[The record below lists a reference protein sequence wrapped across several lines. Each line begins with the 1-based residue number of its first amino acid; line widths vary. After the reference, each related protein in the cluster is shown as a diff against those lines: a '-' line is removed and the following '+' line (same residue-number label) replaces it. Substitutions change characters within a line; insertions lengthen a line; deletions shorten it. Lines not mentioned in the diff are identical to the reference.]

1 MAGFIDGCDGVSA
14 VGFLHLQ
21 SVLSRRAEL
30 AVQNK
35 NAILIRIL
43 DGNIGSDGCRLLVLL
58 LAALAFLTFAAFL
71 TALAALAFAAFLA
84 ALAFA
89 AGAAFGS
96 LADFFVVGACGIF
109 GILVVIVLI
118 IIVLIISILI
128 VIVLIVIVLIVIVLI
143 VIVLIVSIL
152 IIRVLIVGVLIV
164 GILIIRVLI
173 IRVLIV
179 SILTTTRL
187 LILRGRFFRCLV
199 DQFYVIDIITIAA
212 LQGSCLAAFLS
223 VAGQGYDV

>member
-84 ALAFA
+84 ALAFT

-96 LADFFVVGACGIF
+96 LAAFFIVGACGIIGILIF

-118 IIVLIISILI
+118 INILII
-128 VIVLIVIVLIVIVLI
+128 IVLIVSI
-143 VIVLIVSIL
+143 LIVSIL
-152 IIRVLIVGVLIV
+152 IIRVLIIRVLIVGILIVRVLIV

-173 IRVLIV
+173 ISILAI

-212 LQGSCLAAFLS
+212 LQGSRLAAFLS

>member
-89 AGAAFGS
+89 AGAAF
-96 LADFFVVGACGIF
+96 FVVGACRIVGILIF
-109 GILVVIVLI
+109 GILIV
-118 IIVLIISILI
+118 
-128 VIVLIVIVLIVIVLI
+128 
-143 VIVLIVSIL
+143 
-152 IIRVLIVGVLIV
+152 RVLIA

-173 IRVLIV
+173 IRILAIR
-179 SILTTTRL
+179 ILTTTRL

>member
-21 SVLSRRAEL
+21 SVLSRRAEF

-71 TALAALAFAAFLA
+71 AALAFATFLTALAFAAFLA
-84 ALAFA
+84 ALAFT
-89 AGAAFGS
+89 AGAAFCS
-96 LADFFVVGACGIF
+96 LAAFFIVGACGIVGILIF
-109 GILVVIVLI
+109 GILIV
-118 IIVLIISILI
+118 
-128 VIVLIVIVLIVIVLI
+128 
-143 VIVLIVSIL
+143 
-152 IIRVLIVGVLIV
+152 RVLIA

-173 IRVLIV
+173 IRILAIR
-179 SILTTTRL
+179 ILTTTRL

-223 VAGQGYDV
+223 AAGQGYDV

>member
-1 MAGFIDGCDGVSA
+1 MAGFIDGCDGVSP

-21 SVLSRRAEL
+21 SVLSCRAEL

-89 AGAAFGS
+89 AGAAF
-96 LADFFVVGACGIF
+96 FVVGACRIVGILIF
-109 GILVVIVLI
+109 GILIV
-118 IIVLIISILI
+118 
-128 VIVLIVIVLIVIVLI
+128 
-143 VIVLIVSIL
+143 
-152 IIRVLIVGVLIV
+152 RVLIA

-173 IRVLIV
+173 IRILAIR
-179 SILTTTRL
+179 ILTTTRL

-223 VAGQGYDV
+223 AAGQGYDV

>member
-71 TALAALAFAAFLA
+71 TALAFAAFLA

-89 AGAAFGS
+89 AGAAF
-96 LADFFVVGACGIF
+96 FVVGACRIVGILIF
-109 GILVVIVLI
+109 GILIV
-118 IIVLIISILI
+118 
-128 VIVLIVIVLIVIVLI
+128 
-143 VIVLIVSIL
+143 
-152 IIRVLIVGVLIV
+152 RVLIV

-173 IRVLIV
+173 ISILAI

>member
-43 DGNIGSDGCRLLVLL
+43 DGNIGSDGCRLL
-58 LAALAFLTFAAFL
+58 
-71 TALAALAFAAFLA
+71 
-84 ALAFA
+84 
-89 AGAAFGS
+89 
-96 LADFFVVGACGIF
+96 
-109 GILVVIVLI
+109 
-118 IIVLIISILI
+118 
-128 VIVLIVIVLIVIVLI
+128 
-143 VIVLIVSIL
+143 
-152 IIRVLIVGVLIV
+152 
-164 GILIIRVLI
+164 
-173 IRVLIV
+173 
-179 SILTTTRL
+179 
-187 LILRGRFFRCLV
+187 ILRGRFFRCLV

-223 VAGQGYDV
+223 AAGQGYDV

>member
-96 LADFFVVGACGIF
+96 LAAFFVVGACR
-109 GILVVIVLI
+109 IVG
-118 IIVLIISILI
+118 ILI
-128 VIVLIVIVLIVIVLI
+128 VGILIV
-143 VIVLIVSIL
+143 
-152 IIRVLIVGVLIV
+152 RVLIA

-173 IRVLIV
+173 IRILAIR
-179 SILTTTRL
+179 ILTTTRL

-212 LQGSCLAAFLS
+212 LQGSRLAAFLS